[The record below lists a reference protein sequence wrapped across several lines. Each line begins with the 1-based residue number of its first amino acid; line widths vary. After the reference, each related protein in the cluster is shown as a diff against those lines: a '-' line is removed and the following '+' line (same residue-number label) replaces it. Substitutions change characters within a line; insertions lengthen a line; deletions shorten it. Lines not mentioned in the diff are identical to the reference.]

1 MILSQACTNRRNTS
15 RNKTGF
21 TIIELII
28 SSSVAVII
36 LAGAYMCLSAG
47 VNGQKVIEP
56 RSEVLQN
63 ARVAMAIMSADLRSA
78 CPLSE
83 EYAFVGIERDL
94 EDNLEQMLAAG
105 NLDFATHNYTPRG
118 PHEGDYCQI
127 SYFLGKTPKNPT
139 YEPDQMNGGL
149 SQRTSTESDTNGPS
163 VDMEDNTIRP
173 VTMSLFR
180 RRNPVIGTDAFS
192 GGTVEELLRGIR
204 GLRFE
209 YYDGYDWYDTWGE
222 TDVDLKAKNESRRDE
237 DSNNT
242 SGLPQAVRITL
253 FLDPDPKDPNQ
264 QTDASQAPVELPD
277 DDSDATN
284 SFVLPTYQPPLVFQ
298 TVVRLELATNAP
310 STNLDYDTPRSSI
323 RSKSDHSDNRH
334 EGGPRRS
341 DRRRNDR
348 RNGGVSE

>member
-1 MILSQACTNRRNTS
+1 MILSQSQLSSHAKNTA
-15 RNKTGF
+15 GF

-47 VNGQKVIEP
+47 VNSQKVIEP

-63 ARVAMAIMSADLRSA
+63 ARVAMSMMSADLRNA
-78 CPLSE
+78 CPLSD

-105 NLDFATHNYTPRG
+105 NLDFATHNYTPQR

-139 YEPDQMNGGL
+139 YEPDQSFGG
-149 SQRTSTESDTNGPS
+149 QRQKTSSESDTNGSS

-180 RRNPVIGTDAFS
+180 RRNPVIGIDAFS

-222 TDVDLKAKNESRRDE
+222 TDVDLKAKNTSRQDD
-237 DSNNT
+237 DSNNMN
-242 SGLPQAVRITL
+242 GLPQAVRITL
-253 FLDPDPKDPNQ
+253 FLDPDPKDPNKE
-264 QTDASQAPVELPD
+264 TDTSSAPVQAPD
-277 DDSDATN
+277 ADSDTTN
-284 SFVLPTYQPPLVFQ
+284 TFVRPTYQPPLVFQ

-310 STNLDYDTPRSSI
+310 STNLDNDTPRSSF
-323 RSKSDHSDNRH
+323 RSKSDRSGSRD
-334 EGGPRRS
+334 EGRSRRS
-341 DRRRNDR
+341 DRRRNGKR
-348 RNGGVSE
+348 TGGTSE